1 MKEVLRDI
9 NNHLRQQYDLLI
21 DLDDRLRALES
32 TVLFHF
38 PQLEDDL
45 AARLDEF
52 HKASVGER
60 QKIRTGHEALRRAI
74 SELPG

>member
-1 MKEVLRDI
+1 MKEVLLDI

-21 DLDDRLRALES
+21 DLDDRLRGLEVTLLS
-32 TVLFHF
+32 HF
-38 PQLEDDL
+38 PQLENDL

-60 QKIRTGHEALRRAI
+60 QKIRIGHEALRRAI
-74 SELPG
+74 SALPG